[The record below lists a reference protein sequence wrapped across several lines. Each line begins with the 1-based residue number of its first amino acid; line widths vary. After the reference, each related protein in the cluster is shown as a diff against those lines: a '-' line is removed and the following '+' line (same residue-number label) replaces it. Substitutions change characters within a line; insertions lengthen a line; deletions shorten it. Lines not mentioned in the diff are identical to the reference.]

1 LYGRGHRLD
10 LDEFDIEQFGEDVP
24 ALDVVAKIETEVMC
38 SAVSEPYREV
48 AAQARVWTE
57 VEVGLLY
64 EGRLWSVEDLS
75 AGDSETVVL
84 ALECDP

>member
-24 ALDVVAKIETEVMC
+24 ALDVVAKIETEVIF
-38 SAVSEPYREV
+38 SAVSKPGREV
-48 AAQARVWTE
+48 VARTRVWTE
-57 VEVGLLY
+57 VEVRLLY
-64 EGRLWSVEDLS
+64 EGQLWSVEDLA

>member
-1 LYGRGHRLD
+1 MYGRGHRLD

-38 SAVSEPYREV
+38 SAVSEPCREV
-48 AAQARVWTE
+48 VVHARVWTE
-57 VEVGLLY
+57 VEVRFLY
-64 EGRLWSVEDLS
+64 EGQLWSVEDLS
-75 AGDSETVVL
+75 AGDSETLVL

>member
-38 SAVSEPYREV
+38 SAVSEPCREV
-48 AAQARVWTE
+48 VAHARVWTE
-57 VEVGLLY
+57 VEVRLLY
-64 EGRLWSVEDLS
+64 EGQLWSVEDLS

-84 ALECDP
+84 VLESDP